1 MIYLKISLSDFFT
14 VFAARCRWWYVSL
27 ASAVCLPG
35 GQYRVCVWVGVE
47 VTAWMGTAPL
57 SGCRFFERR
66 PGYALTAALVVATGT
81 STLFSLFWPFPP
93 DEYKTLN
100 MGKLANAKYGAIFV
114 WLYVLL
120 WFLVQDAAK
129 VLSYALMRNFTV
141 GKERE
146 VDVRLVH
153 GKIRAAIDTENR
165 NERIRGLF
173 YSLSFGLLSCRCH
186 WVGVSVDVDDGMCVG
201 DR

>member
-1 MIYLKISLSDFFT
+1 MRDT
-14 VFAARCRWWYVSL
+14 VQINGITV
-27 ASAVCLPG
+27 LPT
-35 GQYRVCVWVGVE
+35 C
-47 VTAWMGTAPL
+47 PIP
-57 SGCRFFERR
+57 CRFFERR

-129 VLSYALMRNFTV
+129 VLSYALMKNFTV

-165 NERIRGLF
+165 NERIRGAFVWFVQLLLLVIAAC
-173 YSLSFGLLSCRCH
+173 YVVCPASLCLVARVLSPL
-186 WVGVSVDVDDGMCVG
+186 CVIAVHCVC
-201 DR
+201 